1 MHPVIPAEKE
11 LDLNADFDPLVSI
24 KLSNKKM
31 GLIFPNSATPVDVS
45 QSAVKWIDSIIIHI
59 HGGGFVS

>member
-1 MHPVIPAEKE
+1 VNGVMHPVIPAEKE

-45 QSAVKWIDSIIIHI
+45 QSAVK
-59 HGGGFVS
+59 